1 MMPESGFSE
10 PVIEDP
16 NTTVG
21 NYPWEGNNGAARSY
35 DTTNMATMTTP
46 VTAMVAPTMDATD
59 EQATG
64 AGNDPEGADA
74 GQNDAGGDADGENFG
89 QDQGSQD
96 GGSTEVKASEG
107 MGLGGRMALMWG
119 AGIVGIGLA
128 YMFISNASSQ

>member
-1 MMPESGFSE
+1 MMNESGFSE

-16 NTTVG
+16 NTSVG
-21 NYPWEGNNGAARSY
+21 NYPWEANHGATRSY

-46 VTAMVAPTMDATD
+46 VTAMVAPDMDASD

-96 GGSTEVKASEG
+96 
-107 MGLGGRMALMWG
+107 RMAAEYYAEGKSDKTVKVL
-119 AGIVGIGLA
+119 AGVGIAAVLFGVYSALR
-128 YMFISNASSQ
+128 M

>member
-1 MMPESGFSE
+1 MMNESGFSE

-16 NTTVG
+16 NTSVG
-21 NYPWEGNNGAARSY
+21 NYPWEANHGATRSY

-46 VTAMVAPTMDATD
+46 VTAMVAPDMDATD

-96 GGSTEVKASEG
+96 RMAAEYSAEG
-107 MGLGGRMALMWG
+107 MSNKTVKVL
-119 AGIVGIGLA
+119 AGVGIAAVLFGVYSALR
-128 YMFISNASSQ
+128 M

>member
-1 MMPESGFSE
+1 MMNESGFSE

-16 NTTVG
+16 NTSVG
-21 NYPWEGNNGAARSY
+21 NYPWEANHGATRSY

-46 VTAMVAPTMDATD
+46 VTAMVAPARDASD
-59 EQATG
+59 EQSTG

-96 GGSTEVKASEG
+96 GGATEVKASEG
-107 MGLGGRMALMWG
+107 FAPRMALLWG
-119 AGIVGIGLA
+119 VGIVGLGLA
-128 YMFISNASSQ
+128 YMTITGAMGE

>member
-1 MMPESGFSE
+1 MMNESGFSE

-16 NTTVG
+16 NTSVG
-21 NYPWEGNNGAARSY
+21 NYPWEANHGAARSY

-59 EQATG
+59 EQSTG

-89 QDQGSQD
+89 QDQGDQD
-96 GGSTEVKASEG
+96 
-107 MGLGGRMALMWG
+107 RMAAEYSAEGLSTGQKVVMGG
-119 AGIVGIGLA
+119 AVVAILYGVYSALR
-128 YMFISNASSQ
+128 M

>member
-1 MMPESGFSE
+1 MMNESGFSE

-16 NTTVG
+16 NTSVG
-21 NYPWEGNNGAARSY
+21 NYPWEANHGATRSY

-46 VTAMVAPTMDATD
+46 VTAMVAPTMDASD

-89 QDQGSQD
+89 QDQGNQD
-96 GGSTEVKASEG
+96 
-107 MGLGGRMALMWG
+107 RMAAEYYAEGLSTG
-119 AGIVGIGLA
+119 QKVLTGVAIVGVLYGVYSALR
-128 YMFISNASSQ
+128 M

>member
-1 MMPESGFSE
+1 MMNESGFSE

-16 NTTVG
+16 NTSVG
-21 NYPWEGNNGAARSY
+21 NYPWEANHGATRSY

-96 GGSTEVKASEG
+96 RMAAEYYAEG
-107 MGLGGRMALMWG
+107 MSDKTVKVL
-119 AGIVGIGLA
+119 AGVGIAVVLFGVYSALR
-128 YMFISNASSQ
+128 M

>member
-1 MMPESGFSE
+1 MMNESGFSE

-16 NTTVG
+16 NTSVG
-21 NYPWEGNNGAARSY
+21 NYPWEANHGATRSY

-46 VTAMVAPTMDATD
+46 VTAMVAPTRDASD
-59 EQATG
+59 EQSTG

-96 GGSTEVKASEG
+96 
-107 MGLGGRMALMWG
+107 RMAAEYYAEGLSTGHKVLAG
-119 AGIVGIGLA
+119 AAIIGVL
-128 YMFISNASSQ
+128 YGLYTGLRR